1 MHDKLEHS
9 YAPAGVSTSDAAK
22 VGAVLQERLAS
33 LIDLSLTLKHVHW
46 DVIGPGFMSM
56 VDELDP
62 ITGDL
67 LIEQSRQLEMQH
79 WFIRAHLSDTSGH
92 LVTESTLTEMD
103 GAIAAVYALQ
113 PGIDG
118 TSDGAFSEG
127 NARHNG

>member
-1 MHDKLEHS
+1 MPSTRCTSLGALDKV
-9 YAPAGVSTSDAAK
+9 Y
-22 VGAVLQERLAS
+22 ERLGKGNRAA
-33 LIDLSLTLKHVHW
+33 IAE
-46 DVIGPGFMSM
+46 

-113 PGIDG
+113 PGIEG

-127 NARHNG
+127 NARNDR